1 MPQYSAERVAAELGK
16 LADKLDVVNARKR
29 DLEMK
34 RAAWLH
40 LGLKAKPKKSNGR
53 PVSYRDMAAWARIT
67 SSRVSQILKSEPEAA
82 TN

>member
-1 MPQYSAERVAAELGK
+1 MPRYSAERVAAELGK
-16 LADKLDVVNARKR
+16 LADKLDVVNAHKR
-29 DLEMK
+29 DLELK

-40 LGLKAKPKKSNGR
+40 RGLEAKPKENGR
-53 PVSYRDMAAWARIT
+53 AVSYRDMAAWARIT